1 MVTDSDQTISLTEFA
16 VIKLFLIFE
25 IKFEILFRVLQSNLK
40 SKTIEGEE
48 VELFFLHFNF
58 FCCFSL
64 RKENSLNPCC
74 LRILLKFKK
83 KKRRTKNSKL
93 AFLHSIGILD
103 FAFFVIHLNW

>member
-48 VELFFLHFNF
+48 VELFSH
-58 FCCFSL
+58 
-64 RKENSLNPCC
+64 RK
-74 LRILLKFKK
+74 K
-83 KKRRTKNSKL
+83 
-93 AFLHSIGILD
+93 
-103 FAFFVIHLNW
+103 